1 MFTLIKNND
10 NSGVRIKRAKDK
22 LSDVN
27 DSFVKFVKNSGIK
40 SVNLTSVGNSIATGY
55 SMNDSIKP
63 LLLRNKDLINKCDFD
78 LNLRAYARAQ
88 DNNDEHIYNWLINN
102 VKQSDINKKVQLDFM
117 HKNGMPHDNI
127 YNSDVIKYYPT
138 DIKDDIGLCDLV
150 MKKEDGVANIIVYNG
165 VTGSFLDNLTRHGL
179 PKTVSGFKR
188 DFVSLE
194 SNLKYI
200 YLKNPYTQVYVC
212 GIPNIAG
219 IGLTNVVINERIRNI
234 CKKYSNCVYV
244 DPAKQNLMYR
254 KNDKIVL
261 DVHYSDDE
269 YLNLNRNILEAIM
282 HNYFPVKALVDF
294 DIKMKKYS
302 DVAEYGNKPNIS
314 EIMNSVLSKYN
325 LSSDQLKRML
335 GYFKER
341 YPYDFYYTPRSEVI
355 DDIKSR
361 GSK

>member
-10 NSGVRIKRAKDK
+10 CSLRFKNAKIE
-22 LSDVN
+22 LSKVN
-27 DSFVKFVKNSGIK
+27 DLFIKFINDSGI
-40 SVNLTSVGNSIATGY
+40 SCVNLTSVGNSIATGY

-63 LLLRNKDLINKCDFD
+63 LLLRNKNLINKCNFD

-88 DNNDEHIYNWLINN
+88 DNNDEHIYDWLINN

-117 HKNGMPHDNI
+117 HKKGMPHDNI

-138 DIKDDIGLCDLV
+138 EISDDIGLHDLV
-150 MKKEDGVANIIVYNG
+150 MQREEGLANIIVYNG
-165 VTGSFLDNLTRHGL
+165 ATGSFLDNITRHGMHKGL
-179 PKTVSGFKR
+179 YGFKR
-188 DFVSLE
+188 DYTSLE
-194 SNLKYI
+194 ANLKYI

-219 IGLTNVVINERIRNI
+219 IGLTNIAVNNKIRKI
-234 CKKYSNCVYV
+234 CKNYPNCVYI

-294 DIKMKKYS
+294 DIEMKKYS

-314 EIMNSVLSKYN
+314 EIMNSVFSKYDLN
-325 LSSDQLKRML
+325 SEQLKRML
-335 GYFKER
+335 KYFKER
-341 YPYDFYYTPRSEVI
+341 YPYDFYHTPRSEVI
-355 DDIKSR
+355 EDFKSR